1 MALIKCPYC
10 GRAISSLADKCIFC
24 GGALENHVQQNDT
37 YPKYDIEQEVQR
49 TVSIIPILKA
59 RSPQYAAIPDSL
71 LKTVLLANQGK
82 AAFFGDNAT
91 KQDYNRAYA
100 IFDYLFKEEQLS
112 IAAFYLGQMYE
123 KGILVGIDYQKAFD
137 YYVIAATRSDKE
149 SFSSAQG
156 ESIQAKV
163 QMAKLLIG
171 RKVKLKNVSDTEHYY
186 YGLGCYLCA
195 ADDGNK
201 AAQLLLDMLCSSKP
215 SENKD
220 ESYYILH
227 PNQLLKRA
235 KAGDIEA
242 IYDLG
247 QLYASNYGPFFR
259 TKYAL
264 KWFKK
269 GADLG
274 SRKCEYAYIVFL
286 LAEDS
291 DEYNNSPDQYE
302 VFYQP
307 DYLINMAR
315 QLFSEEPDMAHK
327 ITQEILVVSSY
338 KRVQSATTLLCQY
351 YNRYRGL
358 GGEKEVS
365 QIYISLVNESNSYV
379 RRKPELPG
387 YNKTE

>member
-1 MALIKCPYC
+1 M
-10 GRAISSLADKCIFC
+10 R
-24 GGALENHVQQNDT
+24 
-37 YPKYDIEQEVQR
+37 
-49 TVSIIPILKA
+49 
-59 RSPQYAAIPDSL
+59 
-71 LKTVLLANQGK
+71 
-82 AAFFGDNAT
+82 DN
-91 KQDYNRAYA
+91 
-100 IFDYLFKEEQLS
+100 
-112 IAAFYLGQMYE
+112 
-123 KGILVGIDYQKAFD
+123 
-137 YYVIAATRSDKE
+137 
-149 SFSSAQG
+149 
-156 ESIQAKV
+156 
-163 QMAKLLIG
+163 
-171 RKVKLKNVSDTEHYY
+171 
-186 YGLGCYLCA
+186 
-195 ADDGNK
+195 GNK
-201 AAQLLLDMLCSSKP
+201 AAQLLLDMLCSSNP

-220 ESYYILH
+220 EHYYILH

-235 KAGDIEA
+235 NAGDIEA
-242 IYDLG
+242 IYELG

-291 DEYNNSPDQYE
+291 EEYNNNPDQYE

-307 DYLINMAR
+307 DYLIHMAK
-315 QLFSEEPDMAHK
+315 QMFSEDLDMAQK
-327 ITQEILVVSSY
+327 ITQEILVISSY
-338 KRVQSATTLLCQY
+338 KRVESATTLLCQY

-387 YNKTE
+387 YSEIQ